1 MTGTNDFTAVDA
13 GTPDRFLCDACDRAT
28 YPDELL
34 ADLPKR
40 ELDELVKSGPLRP
53 FAPERKTFVVA
64 ELDGKRAVASTAAA
78 ALGQLVAKT
87 YALKQ
92 RLSRIEATSL
102 EHAQDLVA
110 QHHASMPWQEVKITR
125 DLEPV
130 EIGWHHGALCDWEKR
145 RLESQA
151 IAARVRGL
159 ANLDDELEE
168 IRRERVATLRRA

>member
-13 GTPDRFLCDACDRAT
+13 GTPDRFLCDACDRVT

-34 ADLPKR
+34 VDLPKR

-64 ELDGKRAVASTAAA
+64 ELDGKRAVASTVAA

-145 RLESQA
+145 RLESEA
-151 IAARVRGL
+151 VVARIVETK
-159 ANLDDELEE
+159 ALDVELEQ
-168 IRRERVATLRRA
+168 IRQRRLSELA